1 MKPALRLLF
10 AALCLTLVGCETTR
24 HEMAARVSE
33 KFTGPTFVRRVYA
46 TEPRL
51 VFDQARATLERLGFR
66 ITKAG
71 PAQGVLEGFSGLAI
85 DDHLRGTR
93 QLAVKIRL
101 TPTLEGGTEVAVL
114 FTEIIEADFDKGAGQ
129 GTETSLRNHPLYES
143 FFAGLVR
150 PELPVR

>member
-1 MKPALRLLF
+1 MKTSIRFLL

-24 HEMAARVSE
+24 HDMAARVSE
-33 KFTGPTFVRRVYA
+33 KFTGPTYVRRVYA
-46 TEPRL
+46 AEPRL
-51 VFDQARATLERLGFR
+51 VFDQARASVERLGFR

-71 PAQGVLEGFSGLAI
+71 PAQGVLEGFSGLAS

-101 TPTLEGGTEVAVL
+101 NPTVDGGTEVAVL

-129 GTETSLRNHPLYES
+129 GTETSLRDHPLYAS
-143 FFAGLVR
+143 FFGGLN
-150 PELPVR
+150 PIPVR

>member
-1 MKPALRLLF
+1 MKLTARLLL
-10 AALCLTLVGCETTR
+10 ATLCLSLAGCETTR
-24 HEMAARVSE
+24 HEVAARVSE

-46 TEPRL
+46 GEPRL
-51 VFDQARATLERLGFR
+51 VFDQARAIIERLGFR
-66 ITKAG
+66 VTKAG
-71 PAQGVLEGFSGLAI
+71 PTQGVLEGFSGLAS

-101 TPTLEGGTEVAVL
+101 TPTLDSGTEVAVL

-143 FFAGLVR
+143 FFAGLSQPAVR
-150 PELPVR
+150 